1 MKTDSQ
7 ASAAS
12 LLLEQSGS
20 FVITVNGHCMQ
31 PRVCFADQVVITPA
45 SHYLPGDV
53 LLFNHPLHGLTV
65 HRLLG
70 LTLST
75 RGLRYMTKAD
85 SSNQIDR
92 MLKPQEVLGRVDRN
106 LTQAVELRPSQV
118 IRLRCTA
125 QLLKYTFTLV
135 VKKLRLK

>member
-1 MKTDSQ
+1 MPIDSQ
-7 ASAAS
+7 ATAAS
-12 LLLEQSGS
+12 LLLEQKKP

-31 PRVCFADQVVITPA
+31 PLLNLADQVAITPA
-45 SHYLPGDV
+45 AHYLPGDV
-53 LLFNHPLHGLTV
+53 LLFMHPLQGLTV

-70 LTLST
+70 VTLST

-106 LTQAVELRPSQV
+106 LTQAVDVRPHLL
-118 IRLRCTA
+118 IRLRCIT
-125 QLLKYTFTLV
+125 QMLNFTIKLV
-135 VKKLRLK
+135 VKKMLQM

>member
-1 MKTDSQ
+1 MPIDSQ
-7 ASAAS
+7 ATAAS
-12 LLLEQSGS
+12 LLLEQKKP

-31 PRVCFADQVVITPA
+31 PLLNLADQVAITPA
-45 SHYLPGDV
+45 AHYLPGDV
-53 LLFNHPLHGLTV
+53 LLFMHPLQGLTV

-70 LTLST
+70 VTLST

-106 LTQAVELRPSQV
+106 LTQAVDVRPSQM

-135 VKKLRLK
+135 LKKLTLK